1 MKTVRLNAHSIITAY
16 IIPKY
21 IGSNP
26 LIAMAVLPY
35 LVPDSRCK
43 PELGKIL
50 QLAYV
55 CRSSCVFQD
64 FKVLSTGIGP
74 LQHDQPVS
82 TTPHDHHHRRV
93 PKSHPGL
100 PGL

>member
-1 MKTVRLNAHSIITAY
+1 MKTVRLNVYSIILHSY
-16 IIPKY
+16 IV

-26 LIAMAVLPY
+26 LIAIAVLPY

-55 CRSSCVFQD
+55 GLHQYF
-64 FKVLSTGIGP
+64 STF
-74 LQHDQPVS
+74 
-82 TTPHDHHHRRV
+82 
-93 PKSHPGL
+93 
-100 PGL
+100 